1 MPCRLWDELAQ
12 IEGYG
17 ETRRIFPLGFPGIS
31 GDFRLVAAVAAS
43 LCSPTEQE
51 RGRYGESAWKHQP
64 SKYGGCRRPSAPVKR
79 RFTPSTTFPSRSART
94 SSSRCWAPLAAAIG
108 RAHV

>member
-1 MPCRLWDELAQ
+1 M
-12 IEGYG
+12 
-17 ETRRIFPLGFPGIS
+17 S
-31 GDFRLVAAVAAS
+31 GDFRLGAAVAAS

-94 SSSRCWAPLAAAIG
+94 SSSRCCAPQIG
-108 RAHV
+108 RAHVRTPVTNTHLVCRPLLEKKNDFHLMHQHHKD